1 MLLVPNKEYNKYLVP
16 SALENGTEFSVKVSY
31 SIRAI
36 MYIDENENFI
46 RISSQITKD
55 WFDSKLIF
63 KNLKKHPKNLVHSEE
78 QNSIWTPW
86 IVDLKTD
93 TKEKCKR
100 GTEQE
105 VFEIISNDDD
115 IFKFNSLTNYENAF
129 LYEVCKK
136 NLTLFLL
143 EVN

>member
-1 MLLVPNKEYNKYLVP
+1 
-16 SALENGTEFSVKVSY
+16 
-31 SIRAI
+31 
-36 MYIDENENFI
+36 MYIDEIENFI
-46 RISSQITKD
+46 RISFQNTKD

-86 IVDLKTD
+86 IVDLNTD
-93 TKEKCKR
+93 TEEKCKR

-115 IFKFNSLTNYENAF
+115 MFEFNSLTNYENAF
-129 LYEVCKK
+129 LYQVCK
-136 NLTLFLL
+136 NLNFFWWRCIKLS
-143 EVN
+143 VG